1 MTWQRSLSALSA
13 SRTAPCRERPAEA
26 VAIERDF
33 PGWRV
38 WISSLDRWWAVR
50 QGPDARHDHNDPRP
64 MTIDADDPGG
74 LREQLGAICADDSRL
89 G

>member
-1 MTWQRSLSALSA
+1 MTSPRALPA
-13 SRTAPCRERPAEA
+13 LPARRAGRRGEQVAEA

-33 PGWRV
+33 PGWHV

-50 QGPDARHDHNDPRP
+50 QGPDARHDQNDQRP

-74 LREQLGAICADDSRL
+74 LREQLATYREPGP
-89 G
+89 

>member
-1 MTWQRSLSALSA
+1 VTRQRALSALPA
-13 SRTAPCRERPAEA
+13 GRAIPRRERAPEA

-33 PGWRV
+33 PGWHV

-50 QGPDARHDHNDPRP
+50 QGPDAQHDRNDPRP
-64 MTIDADDPGG
+64 MTIDADDPLG
-74 LREQLGAICADDSRL
+74 LREQLATICGDDSN